1 MIKKSETK
9 FCLNIQIPRILVG
22 NKCDQED
29 VKVKTEDAQRWADD
43 RGMPLFETSAKV
55 SNL

>member
-55 SNL
+55 SNF